1 MNRGKKFLLVI
12 FKVLVLSVLIVSCSE
27 EDDSG
32 SVNQNVADPS
42 FVTNEN
48 PEAFIETDGTGKVT
62 VKVTGSWSDGGVAS
76 TGRGYVYGTSPDLK
90 VVSGSLTVEP
100 DGDGNADIKELDQNT
115 TYYIRGY
122 IKKDDNS
129 YFYGNEIKVTTPKWE
144 GERSIKMNLEN
155 PRKGNRNIVV
165 SLNIKEIEGNTPL
178 EIGIEYST
186 SSDFSASKVAKST
199 ANKIVAGIYNVD
211 VIFLTPVTKY
221 YFRPYA
227 RYNDQKVDNGGNDKI
242 EATTENLLIGLDY
255 PLTTAEF
262 ADVEKS
268 RFVVFAVDK
277 EAKTA
282 KIILK
287 EDIVANEGW
296 KDEYDLGELSLRNP
310 KQEELQLIK
319 TKLDNLPSDIFSV
332 DAEWLIFSGR
342 ADTLSNTNYWID
354 EEDGATNAY
363 SYNPVSQVKTSI
375 AKTNTTLKTRHV
387 LDINY

>member
-27 EDDSG
+27 DDDSG

-62 VKVTGSWSDGGVAS
+62 VKVTGSWSNGGTIS
-76 TGRGYVYGTSPDLK
+76 ISRGYVYGTSQDLK

-100 DGDGNADIKELDQNT
+100 DSDGNADIKGLDQNT
-115 TYYIRGY
+115 TYYIRGF

-144 GERSIKMNLEN
+144 GERSVKMKLEN
-155 PRKGNRNIVV
+155 PREGNRNIFI
-165 SLNIKEIEGNTPL
+165 SLKIEEIEGNSPV
-178 EIGIEYST
+178 EIGVEYST
-186 SSDFSASKVAKST
+186 KSDFSESKIAKSST
-199 ANKIVAGIYNVD
+199 NEIITGVYDINA
-211 VIFLTPVTKY
+211 IFLTPVTKY

-227 RYNDQKVDNGGNDKI
+227 KYEDQKIDNGDNVKI
-242 EATTENLLIGLDY
+242 EATTGNLLIGLDY

-262 ADVEKS
+262 ADAEKS

-296 KDEYDLGELSLRNP
+296 KDEYDVGELSLRNP

-342 ADTLSNTNYWID
+342 ADKLSNTNYWID

-363 SYNPVSQVKTSI
+363 SYNPVSQAKTSI
-375 AKTNTTLKTRHV
+375 VKTNTTLKTRYV
-387 LDINY
+387 LDISY